1 MNNKQILNQIRWAF
15 GSSSWTDS
23 PLIPCALGQALHL
36 RIYWWRQSRRVDK
49 VIPHY
54 LAPGPSRPSSLVP
67 SLSSRHPL
75 MLPLPLWL
83 HLSGPFPQCCPLP
96 MFLPSLTCKAS
107 ISHESELRAISSLI
121 HTGPPPP
128 LPVSH
133 SRRLLR
139 CLLIQHF
146 PHLLLPTCIR
156 GTLRR
161 RRLPS
166 GHCILNTWDTF

>member
-1 MNNKQILNQIRWAF
+1 MCTGAGF
-15 GSSSWTDS
+15 ASTDLLMETVQTS
-23 PLIPCALGQALHL
+23 GQSH
-36 RIYWWRQSRRVDK
+36 
-49 VIPHY
+49 
-54 LAPGPSRPSSLVP
+54 P
-67 SLSSRHPL
+67 SLSGTWPLSSIIAGPLSLKPTPL